1 MDYITNESNILLAY
15 RNIKNNKGSKTVGTD
30 NKNIEHLKNLRKD
43 EFIELI
49 QNKFAN
55 YIPKSVRREEIPK
68 HDGRL
73 RPLGIPCIDDR
84 IIQQC
89 IKQVLEPICEAKFHK
104 HSYGFRPNRST
115 SHAIARCMHV
125 MNISKLHYVVDID
138 IKGFFDN
145 VNHSK
150 LKKQLWKLGI
160 RDKNLLSILGK
171 ILKSEIEGVGVPEK
185 GTPQGGIISPLLA
198 NVALNELDWW
208 LSSQWETFETQYLY
222 HNNNH
227 RYRSQKT
234 TNLKE
239 IWFVRYAD
247 DFKIFCRDHKTAIK
261 MFNAVKQWLKERLG
275 LDISNEKSKIT
286 NLRKNYTEFLGF
298 RLKVKLKNNKYV
310 CSSRITKKAKQNT
323 IAKLKEQVK
332 TIQKKQKIKE
342 VSKLNS
348 MILGSHNYYRYATNV
363 SMEFAEINF
372 LVRKTLKIRLKK
384 LISNKPRLS
393 ETHKR
398 LYGRYNGKPITIMDI
413 TMFPIYGCKTKAALC
428 FNQDTCNYTVQGRK
442 LIHDNLFGYTYIIQY
457 LLGNYYDE
465 KSVEFNDNKISLIAG
480 QRGICAVTG
489 EALKIENMECHHKI
503 PKSLGGTDEYKNLV
517 WLTTQVHK
525 IIHSTNLDTI
535 AKYLNVLNLDNKGLK
550 KVNSLRKL
558 VGNSVI

>member
-1 MDYITNESNILLAY
+1 MEESLTLEKRQLLRNNKYYNMQDTFDRIYRESCNNHKFVDLMDYITNESNILLAY
-15 RNIKNNKGSKTVGTD
+15 RNIKNNKVSKTVGTD

-49 QNKFAN
+49 QNKLAN

-89 IKQVLEPICEAKFHK
+89 IKQVLEPIGEAKFHK

-115 SHAIARCMHV
+115 SHAIARCMHL
-125 MNISKLHYVVDID
+125 MNRSKLHYVVDID
-138 IKGFFDN
+138 IRGFFDN
-145 VNHSK
+145 VIHGK
-150 LKKQLWKLGI
+150 LKKQLWKIGV

-198 NVALNELDWW
+198 NVVLNELDWW

-222 HNNNH
+222 NNNNH
-227 RYRSQKT
+227 RYRTQKT

-275 LDISNEKSKIT
+275 LDINNEKSKIT
-286 NLRKNYTEFLGF
+286 NLRRNYTEFLGF
-298 RLKVKLKNNKYV
+298 RLKVKLKKNKYV
-310 CSSRITKKAKQNT
+310 CNSRITKKAKQNT

-332 TIQKKQKIKE
+332 IIQKKRKIKE

-348 MILGSHNYYRYATNV
+348 MILGSHNYYKYATNV
-363 SMEFAEINF
+363 SSEFAEINF

-384 LISNKPRLS
+384 LISSKPRLS

-413 TMFPIYGCKTKAALC
+413 TIFPIYGCKTKAALC
-428 FNQDTCNYTVQGRK
+428 FNQNTCNYTVQGRK
-442 LIHDNLFGYTYIIQY
+442 LIHDNLFGYTHII
-457 LLGNYYDE
+457 
-465 KSVEFNDNKISLIAG
+465 
-480 QRGICAVTG
+480 
-489 EALKIENMECHHKI
+489 
-503 PKSLGGTDEYKNLV
+503 
-517 WLTTQVHK
+517 
-525 IIHSTNLDTI
+525 
-535 AKYLNVLNLDNKGLK
+535 
-550 KVNSLRKL
+550 
-558 VGNSVI
+558 

>member
-15 RNIKNNKGSKTVGTD
+15 RNIKNNKGSKTAGTD

-68 HDGRL
+68 HDGKL

-104 HSYGFRPNRST
+104 HSYGFRSNRST
-115 SHAIARCMHV
+115 SHAIARCMHL
-125 MNISKLHYVVDID
+125 MNRSKLHYVVDID

-150 LKKQLWKLGI
+150 LKKQLWKFGI
-160 RDKNLLSILGK
+160 RDKNLLSIIGK

-198 NVALNELDWW
+198 NVVLNELDWW
-208 LSSQWETFETQYLY
+208 LSSQWETFGTQYLY
-222 HNNNH
+222 LNNNQ
-227 RYRSQKT
+227 RYRAQKT

-247 DFKIFCRDHKTAIK
+247 DFKIFCRNHKTAIK
-261 MFNAVKQWLKERLG
+261 MFNGVKQWLKERLG

-298 RLKVKLKNNKYV
+298 RLKVKLKKNKYV

-348 MILGSHNYYRYATNV
+348 MILGSHNYYKYATNV

-372 LVRKTLKIRLKK
+372 LVRKTLKIRLKN

-398 LYGRYNGKPITIMDI
+398 LYGRYNGKAITIMDI
-413 TMFPIYGCKTKAALC
+413 TMFPIYGCKTKTALC
-428 FNQDTCNYTVQGRK
+428 FNQKICNYTVQGRK
-442 LIHDNLFGYTYIIQY
+442 FIHDNLHGYTHIIQY
-457 LLGNYYDE
+457 LLGNQYDE
-465 KSVEFNDNKISLIAG
+465 KTVEFNDNKISLIAG
-480 QRGICAVTG
+480 QRGICDVTG
-489 EALKIENMECHHKI
+489 EALKIGEIECHHKI

-525 IIHSTNLDTI
+525 LIHSTNLDTI

>member
-1 MDYITNESNILLAY
+1 
-15 RNIKNNKGSKTVGTD
+15 
-30 NKNIEHLKNLRKD
+30 
-43 EFIELI
+43 
-49 QNKFAN
+49 
-55 YIPKSVRREEIPK
+55 
-68 HDGRL
+68 
-73 RPLGIPCIDDR
+73 
-84 IIQQC
+84 
-89 IKQVLEPICEAKFHK
+89 
-104 HSYGFRPNRST
+104 
-115 SHAIARCMHV
+115 
-125 MNISKLHYVVDID
+125 
-138 IKGFFDN
+138 
-145 VNHSK
+145 
-150 LKKQLWKLGI
+150 
-160 RDKNLLSILGK
+160 
-171 ILKSEIEGVGVPEK
+171 
-185 GTPQGGIISPLLA
+185 
-198 NVALNELDWW
+198 
-208 LSSQWETFETQYLY
+208 
-222 HNNNH
+222 
-227 RYRSQKT
+227 
-234 TNLKE
+234 
-239 IWFVRYAD
+239 
-247 DFKIFCRDHKTAIK
+247 

-298 RLKVKLKNNKYV
+298 RLKVKLKKNKYV